1 MKFGG
6 SSVGDTERMKRVAKR
21 IADKQDEGHR
31 CVVVV
36 SAMGDTTDDL
46 IDTAKQLNGQPPAR
60 EMDMLM
66 TTGEQISVALL
77 SIALH
82 GIGRNAVSY
91 TGWQA
96 GFRTDET
103 HGRARINEI
112 DPRRVLASLEREQ
125 IVIVAGFQGMTVDGE
140 ITTLGRGGSDTTA
153 VALAA
158 AIQADVCEIYTDV
171 DGIYS
176 TDPRIVKTAR
186 KLKEISYDEM
196 LELANL
202 GAAVLHPRAV
212 EYAKRHQVKLV
223 VRSSFNHNEGTVVKE
238 EANMEQGVV
247 VSGIAYD
254 KNVARVSI
262 LGVPDVPGVL
272 AQVFGKLAEEGVNVD
287 IIVQSGVQNEQA
299 DFSFT
304 VSLDELDRAKEVIKQ
319 IHKTLPYREV
329 TSEDN
334 LVKVSIVGAGMVSH
348 PGVAAQMFDVLSQ
361 EGVSIK
367 MVSTSEIKVS
377 CVIESGDLPSII
389 QALHTAYNLDTTEQ
403 AFVGVRERDVLKPF
417 GCGSSPFFALQ
428 TEFVAVFL
436 RRYAVIFLAMSKLAN
451 GGTPETPYEIATA
464 AVRKPENI
472 EAMKIVMEQ
481 KDTRM
486 KNYFQGPLTE
496 TMKSKNELLKKLVLQ
511 AYSKI
516 IYGQSPIEEFDTMV
530 ANWKK
535 SGGDQITKEVNDWYI
550 SATKK

>member
-1 MKFGG
+1 MSLYVMKFGG

-46 IDTAKQLNGQPPAR
+46 IDQAKLLSSELPAR

-66 TTGEQISVALL
+66 TTGEQISIALL
-77 SIALH
+77 TIALS
-82 GIGRNAVSY
+82 GIGREAVSY

-112 DPRRVLASLEREQ
+112 VPRRVLEALEKDK
-125 IVIVAGFQGMTVDGE
+125 IVIVAGFQGMTMDGE

-158 AIQADVCEIYTDV
+158 AIKADVCEIYTDV
-171 DGIYS
+171 DGVYS
-176 TDPRIVKTAR
+176 TDPRIVKNAR

-212 EYAKRHQVKLV
+212 EYAKRYQVKLV
-223 VRSSFNHNEGTVVKE
+223 VRSSFNYNEGTVVKE
-238 EANMEQGVV
+238 EASMEQGVA

-254 KNVARVSI
+254 KSVARISI
-262 LGVPDVPGVL
+262 SGVADVPGVL
-272 AQVFGKLAEEGVNVD
+272 AQVFGKLADEGINVD
-287 IIVQSGVQNEQA
+287 IIVQSGVQNGEA

-304 VSLDELDRAKEVIKQ
+304 VSLDEMEKAKEVIRQ
-319 IHKTLPYREV
+319 IRQELPYREV

-334 LVKVSIVGAGMVSH
+334 LVKISIVGAGMVSH
-348 PGVAAQMFDVLSQ
+348 PGVAAQMFDVISSL
-361 EGVSIK
+361 GISIK

-377 CVIESGDLPSII
+377 CVVESGKLLEII
-389 QALHTAYNLDTTEQ
+389 QALHTAYGLDTDQ
-403 AFVGVRERDVLKPF
+403 QVFVGGPQER
-417 GCGSSPFFALQ
+417 
-428 TEFVAVFL
+428 
-436 RRYAVIFLAMSKLAN
+436 R
-451 GGTPETPYEIATA
+451 
-464 AVRKPENI
+464 
-472 EAMKIVMEQ
+472 
-481 KDTRM
+481 
-486 KNYFQGPLTE
+486 
-496 TMKSKNELLKKLVLQ
+496 
-511 AYSKI
+511 
-516 IYGQSPIEEFDTMV
+516 
-530 ANWKK
+530 
-535 SGGDQITKEVNDWYI
+535 
-550 SATKK
+550 

>member
-1 MKFGG
+1 MSLYVMKFGG
-6 SSVGDTERMKRVAKR
+6 SSVGDIERMKRVAGR
-21 IADKQDEGHR
+21 IAQKQDEGHR

-46 IDTAKQLNGQPPAR
+46 IDQAKELNAQPPAR

-77 SIALH
+77 SIALN
-82 GIGRNAVSY
+82 GIGRDAVSY

-112 DPRRVLASLEREQ
+112 LPGRVLESLEKNQ

-158 AIQADVCEIYTDV
+158 AIKADVCEIYTDV

-238 EANMEQGVV
+238 ETSMEQGVV

-254 KNVARVSI
+254 KNVARISI

-272 AQVFGKLAEEGVNVD
+272 AQVFGKLAGEGIDVD
-287 IIVQSGVQNEQA
+287 IIVQSGVQGEQA

-304 VSLDELDRAKEVIKQ
+304 VSLDDLDRAKGVIKEL
-319 IHKTLPYREV
+319 HSALPYREV

-334 LVKVSIVGAGMVSH
+334 LIKVSIVGAGMVSH
-348 PGVAAQMFDVLSQ
+348 PGVAAQMFEVISNQ
-361 EGVSIK
+361 GVSIK

-377 CVIESGDLPSII
+377 CVIESGNLQNII

-403 AFVGVRERDVLKPF
+403 AFVGGPQD
-417 GCGSSPFFALQ
+417 
-428 TEFVAVFL
+428 
-436 RRYAVIFLAMSKLAN
+436 RR
-451 GGTPETPYEIATA
+451 
-464 AVRKPENI
+464 
-472 EAMKIVMEQ
+472 
-481 KDTRM
+481 
-486 KNYFQGPLTE
+486 
-496 TMKSKNELLKKLVLQ
+496 
-511 AYSKI
+511 
-516 IYGQSPIEEFDTMV
+516 
-530 ANWKK
+530 
-535 SGGDQITKEVNDWYI
+535 
-550 SATKK
+550 